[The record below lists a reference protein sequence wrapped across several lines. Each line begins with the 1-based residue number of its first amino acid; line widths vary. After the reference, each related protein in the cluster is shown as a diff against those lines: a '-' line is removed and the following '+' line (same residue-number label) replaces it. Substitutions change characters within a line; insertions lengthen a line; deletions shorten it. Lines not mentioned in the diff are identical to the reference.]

1 MTDSSLTPAYAREL
15 DLLQQELATHNPT
28 DVLQFCANYFNSK
41 LELQRCHLWQQE
53 AKAQAAGIN
62 LFPAV
67 SVNSSN
73 AASRLLSS
81 STKQPSFKSPF
92 SDNDPHANHHDDPL
106 GGAPAPGSAITAA
119 EPNAPDSSANLF
131 KSYNVGKTS
140 AKHVQDAPDPN
151 DPTTETGSSK
161 NTSSSAF
168 SSFSNKAASGF
179 KFAPKFP
186 IAFNANRRTSVSA
199 ETINPNIFKSSDWK
213 PPVNDLTPEQREELA
228 GNLASNFLFRQLDA
242 NSKKTVVA
250 ALTKK
255 LFAKDSEI
263 IKQGDEGDYFYIIES
278 GTVDFYVN
286 GTMVS
291 SAGEGA
297 SFGEL
302 ALMYNSPR
310 AATVVATS
318 NVTCWALDRS
328 TFRHIIL
335 EGTFNRRLM
344 YEDFLKDVPILK
356 VLSNTE
362 RSKLADALSSEIF
375 HKGDQIVKEG
385 QQGENFYFIE
395 SGNCN
400 VIKEGEGVVAKLGKG
415 DYFGELALLNDKPRA
430 ATVEAVDNVIV
441 ATLGKSGFSRL
452 LGPAVEVLKQQDPT
466 AH

>member
-1 MTDSSLTPAYAREL
+1 MTDSPLTPQYAREL
-15 DLLQQELATHNPT
+15 ELLQQELASHNPT

-53 AKAQAAGIN
+53 AKALAAGIN
-62 LFPAV
+62 LFPVV

-106 GGAPAPGSAITAA
+106 GGSQSSAAPPSSETK
-119 EPNAPDSSANLF
+119 APDSSSNLF
-131 KSYNVGKTS
+131 KSYNVGKS
-140 AKHVQDAPDPN
+140 SSKHVQDAPDPN
-151 DPTTETGSSK
+151 DPAEAAKSAPSASSG
-161 NTSSSAF
+161 SAF
-168 SSFSNKAASGF
+168 SSFSNKTGGGF

-186 IAFNANRRTSVSA
+186 VAFNANRRTSVSA
-199 ETINPNIFKSSDWK
+199 ETINPNIFKSSDWR
-213 PPVNDLTPEQREELA
+213 PPVNDLTPQQREELA
-228 GNLASNFLFRQLDA
+228 GNLASNFLFRQLDI

-250 ALTKK
+250 ALAKK
-255 LFAKDSEI
+255 QFSKDTEI
-263 IKQGDEGDYFYIIES
+263 IKQGDEGDFFYIVES

-291 SAGEGA
+291 SAGEGS

-310 AATVVATS
+310 AATVLATS
-318 NVTCWALDRS
+318 DVTCWALDRY

-362 RSKLADALSSEIF
+362 RSKLADALSSEIY
-375 HKGDQIVKEG
+375 HKGDKIVNEG
-385 QQGENFYFIE
+385 EQGENFYFIE